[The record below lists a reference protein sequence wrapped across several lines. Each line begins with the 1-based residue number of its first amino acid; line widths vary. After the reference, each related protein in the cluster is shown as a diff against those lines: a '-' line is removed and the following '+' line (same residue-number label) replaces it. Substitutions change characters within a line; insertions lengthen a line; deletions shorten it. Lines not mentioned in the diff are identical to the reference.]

1 MVSEL
6 SASQADAPGSGA
18 AGSGVQE
25 SGIQESG
32 IQGAGVNDDI
42 VAAFTIDGAPAR
54 GRYAK
59 LGSRAIDP
67 ILCRH
72 EYPRPVALLLGE
84 ALSLAAIVGSLL
96 KFDGK
101 LTVQAEGDGP
111 APLLVTEYRSDG
123 GLRGYARVSD
133 RDLGDGRLSPGE
145 LIGAGA
151 LTLTLDQG
159 DDTSQMQGVVPLEG
173 DTLAQCAELYFE
185 RSEQTPTRIKLAVG
199 QEILGDKAVWRA
211 GGALIQRVAGDDARG
226 FTEDD
231 WVRARLLFD
240 TLTDAELLDPALSIE
255 RALFRLFH
263 EDGVRMSD
271 PRALEDRCTCDRERL
286 AALLHRFTPDE
297 LTDLVEPD
305 GFLHA
310 RCQFCARLYLL
321 DPAALAG

>member
-1 MVSEL
+1 MVSRL
-6 SASQADAPGSGA
+6 S
-18 AGSGVQE
+18 V
-25 SGIQESG
+25 
-32 IQGAGVNDDI
+32 DDDT

-59 LGSRAIDP
+59 LGAGTIDP

-72 EYPRPVALLLGE
+72 DYPRPVALLLGE
-84 ALSLAAIVGSLL
+84 ALSLAAVVGSLL

-123 GLRGYARVSD
+123 GLRGYARVTD
-133 RDLGDGRLSPGE
+133 HDLGDARLSPAA
-145 LIGAGA
+145 LIGVGA

-173 DTLAQCAELYFE
+173 ETLAQCAELYFE
-185 RSEQTPTRIKLAVG
+185 RSEQTPTRIRLAVG
-199 QEILGDKAVWRA
+199 QEVLGDKTLWRA

-231 WVRARLLFD
+231 WLRARLLFD
-240 TLTDAELLDPALSIE
+240 TLTDAELLDPALAID
-255 RALFRLFH
+255 RTLFRLFH

-271 PRALEDRCTCDRERL
+271 PRALEDRCTCDKERL
-286 AALLHRFTPDE
+286 AALLQRFTADE
-297 LTDLVEPD
+297 LADLIEPD
-305 GFLHA
+305 GKLHA
-310 RCQFCARLYLL
+310 RCQFCARLYLI
-321 DPAALAG
+321 DPVELGGL

>member
-1 MVSEL
+1 MVPEL
-6 SASQADAPGSGA
+6 S
-18 AGSGVQE
+18 
-25 SGIQESG
+25 
-32 IQGAGVNDDI
+32 VNDDT

-54 GRYAK
+54 GRYTK
-59 LGSRAIDP
+59 LGAGTIDP

-72 EYPRPVALLLGE
+72 DYPRPVALLLGE
-84 ALSLAAIVGSLL
+84 ALSLAAVVGSLL
-96 KFDGK
+96 KGDGK
-101 LTVQAEGDGP
+101 LTVQAEGNGP
-111 APLLVTEYRSDG
+111 APLLVAEYRGDG
-123 GLRGYARVSD
+123 GLRGYARVMD
-133 RDLGDGRLSPGE
+133 HALGDARLSPAD

-159 DDTSQMQGVVPLEG
+159 DDTNQMQGVVPLEG

-199 QEILGDKAVWRA
+199 QEVLGEKTLWRA

-240 TLTDAELLDPALSIE
+240 TLTDAELLDPTLSVD

-271 PRALEDRCTCDRERL
+271 PRALEDRCTCDKGRL
-286 AALLHRFTPDE
+286 AALLQRFTSEE
-297 LTDLVEPD
+297 LNDLIEPD
-305 GFLHA
+305 GKLHA
-310 RCQFCARLYLL
+310 RCQFCARLYLI
-321 DPAALAG
+321 DPVELRA

>member
-1 MVSEL
+1 MVSGL
-6 SASQADAPGSGA
+6 S
-18 AGSGVQE
+18 V
-25 SGIQESG
+25 
-32 IQGAGVNDDI
+32 DDDT

-59 LGSRAIDP
+59 LGAGTINP

-72 EYPRPVALLLGE
+72 DYPRPVALLLGE
-84 ALSLAAIVGSLL
+84 ALSLAAVVGSLL

-123 GLRGYARVSD
+123 GLRGYARVTD
-133 RDLGDGRLSPGE
+133 HDLGDARLSPAA
-145 LIGAGA
+145 LIGVGA

-173 DTLAQCAELYFE
+173 ETLAQCAELYFE
-185 RSEQTPTRIKLAVG
+185 RSEQTPTRIRLAVG
-199 QEILGDKAVWRA
+199 QEVLGDKTLWRA

-231 WVRARLLFD
+231 WLRARLLFD
-240 TLTDAELLDPALSIE
+240 TLTDAELLDPALAID
-255 RALFRLFH
+255 RTLFRLFH

-271 PRALEDRCTCDRERL
+271 PRALEDRCTCDKERL
-286 AALLHRFTPDE
+286 AALLQRFTSDE
-297 LTDLVEPD
+297 LADLIEPD
-305 GFLHA
+305 GKLHA
-310 RCQFCARLYLL
+310 RCQFCARLYLI
-321 DPAALAG
+321 DPVELGGL

>member
-1 MVSEL
+1 MVPEL
-6 SASQADAPGSGA
+6 
-18 AGSGVQE
+18 
-25 SGIQESG
+25 
-32 IQGAGVNDDI
+32 NDRTDDDS
-42 VAAFTIDGAPAR
+42 VAAFMIDGAPAR
-54 GRYAK
+54 GRYTK
-59 LGSRAIDP
+59 LAAGTIDP
-67 ILCRH
+67 ILRRH
-72 EYPRPVALLLGE
+72 DYPRPVALLLGE

-96 KFDGK
+96 KLDGK

-123 GLRGYARVSD
+123 GPGDGGLRGYARVTD
-133 RDLGDGRLSPGE
+133 HDLGDARRSPAD

-199 QEILGDKAVWRA
+199 QEILGDRTLWRA
-211 GGALIQRVAGDDARG
+211 GGALVQRVAGDDARG
-226 FTEDD
+226 FTGDD
-231 WVRARLLFD
+231 WVRTRLLFD
-240 TLTDAELLDPALSIE
+240 TLTDAELLDPALSID

-271 PRALEDRCTCDRERL
+271 PRGLEDRCSCDKDRL
-286 AALLHRFTPDE
+286 AALLQRFTTEE
-297 LTDLVEPD
+297 LNDLIEPD
-305 GFLHA
+305 GKLHA

-321 DPAALAG
+321 DPVALRA

>member
-1 MVSEL
+1 MSV
-6 SASQADAPGSGA
+6 
-18 AGSGVQE
+18 
-25 SGIQESG
+25 
-32 IQGAGVNDDI
+32 DDDT

-59 LGSRAIDP
+59 LGAGTIDP

-72 EYPRPVALLLGE
+72 DYPRPVALLLGE
-84 ALSLAAIVGSLL
+84 ALSLAAVVGSLL

-123 GLRGYARVSD
+123 GLRGYARVTD
-133 RDLGDGRLSPGE
+133 HDLGDARLSPAA
-145 LIGAGA
+145 LIGVGA

-173 DTLAQCAELYFE
+173 ETLAQCAELYFE
-185 RSEQTPTRIKLAVG
+185 RSEQTPTRIRLAVG
-199 QEILGDKAVWRA
+199 QEVLGDKTLWRA

-231 WVRARLLFD
+231 WLRARLLFD
-240 TLTDAELLDPALSIE
+240 TLTDAELLDPALAID
-255 RALFRLFH
+255 RTLFRLFH

-271 PRALEDRCTCDRERL
+271 PRALEDRCTCDKERL
-286 AALLHRFTPDE
+286 AALLQRFTADE
-297 LTDLVEPD
+297 LADLIEPD
-305 GFLHA
+305 GKLHA
-310 RCQFCARLYLL
+310 RCQFCARLYLI
-321 DPAALAG
+321 DPVELGGL